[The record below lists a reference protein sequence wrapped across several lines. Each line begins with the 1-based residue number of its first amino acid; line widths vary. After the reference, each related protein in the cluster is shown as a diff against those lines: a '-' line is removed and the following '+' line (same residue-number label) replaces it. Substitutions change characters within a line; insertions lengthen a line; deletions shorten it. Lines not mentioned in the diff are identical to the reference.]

1 MSSTYGKEEGCFFID
16 NNKSLMNVAVSRAE
30 DSFLMFGNITCL
42 KDEITSP
49 SGLLKDNIKDH
60 QLLTKEE
67 NCYAKL

>member
-1 MSSTYGKEEGCFFID
+1 
-16 NNKSLMNVAVSRAE
+16 MNVAVSRAE